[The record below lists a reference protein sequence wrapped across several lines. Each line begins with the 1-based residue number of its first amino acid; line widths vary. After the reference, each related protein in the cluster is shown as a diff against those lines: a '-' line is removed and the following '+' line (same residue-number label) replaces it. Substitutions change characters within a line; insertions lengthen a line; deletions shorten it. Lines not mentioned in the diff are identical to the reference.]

1 MRKGADQA
9 NVFIEVRIINSQGIT
24 YDSQTLAHDM
34 AHELAKIVIILIRPC
49 LLIKLEILK

>member
-34 AHELAKIVIILIRPC
+34 AHELV
-49 LLIKLEILK
+49 KL